1 MSDARRAAEEALA
14 RWDTYADRPHSDARH
29 EALYACVRSLRA
41 LLAEREATPGPSC
54 STCDG
59 YGSTTVPVHDRNG
72 YPIPEQRKCD
82 DCDGTGHVPLAPPPA
97 PCGGRCEDALDSRSP
112 CQSCAERLAPPP
124 APMAERDEWRGNAAM
139 QAVMAGDRARERDT
153 AESRL
158 SRATEALR
166 AARDTLAAVNYTPVY
181 VVIERIDSALSEIGE
196 PVRSV
201 RERLGRDKTVPGH
214 PGDPELLR

>member
-1 MSDARRAAEEALA
+1 MASAAHKAAEAWLA
-14 RWDTYADRPHSDARH
+14 EHDGAAWCRDVVPIIT
-29 EALYACVRSLRA
+29 A
-41 LLAEREATPGPSC
+41 LLAEQGAGGAFETISC
-54 STCDG
+54 PACNMVVG
-59 YGSTTVPVHDRNG
+59 RA
-72 YPIPEQRKCD
+72 
-82 DCDGTGHVPLAPPPA
+82 PLAPPPA